1 MARIYLGTP
10 FFNEKQQQRVKI
22 AQQLLTQNHTVDD
35 VHFPFDYQYK
45 GASVVDPKDGL
56 FGSLEWQVATYRND
70 MNAIAQADL
79 GVFLYDLDNVDDGCA
94 FEIGALR
101 QAQKPVV
108 TVFCGEKDN
117 YSLNLMI
124 AQGSNM
130 MIKQQEAL
138 AVDGANS
145 LAKID
150 FNHIIN
156 TPVAPYPVF

>member
-10 FFNEKQQQRVKI
+10 FFNDAQRQRVKI
-22 AQQLLTQNHTVDD
+22 AQQLLTQNPTVTDF
-35 VHFPFDYQYK
+35 HFPFDYQYK
-45 GASVVDPKDGL
+45 GASVVNQQDGL

-79 GVFLYDLDNVDDGCA
+79 GVFLYDLDNIDDGCA

-108 TVFCGEKDN
+108 TVFCGEKER
-117 YSLNLMI
+117 YTLNLMI

-130 MIKQQEAL
+130 MIKQSEAL
-138 AVDGANS
+138 ASDGANS

>member
-10 FFNEKQQQRVKI
+10 FFNEEQKKRVAI
-22 AQQLLTQNHTVDD
+22 AQRLLKQNPTVTDF
-35 VHFPFDYQYK
+35 HFPFDYQYK
-45 GASVVDPKDGL
+45 GASVVDHKGDL

-70 MNAIAQADL
+70 MNAMGQADI
-79 GVFLYDLDNVDDGCA
+79 GVFLYDLDNIDDGCA

-108 TVFCGEKDN
+108 TIFCGNHEH

-130 MIKQQEAL
+130 MLTDKEAL
-138 AVDGANS
+138 NDTNDNS